1 MAGDPSADRQALVEV
16 INLGLLWH
24 CLCAIT
30 RLEIAE
36 RLAAGPQPLAELAT
50 AVRAHQDALWRVL
63 RLVADHHIVTLE
75 GDRVGLTDRGRLL
88 CRDHPSSLSAAF
100 ATVGDSDVAH
110 GLTDTLRSGR
120 AAAPRVLGMGYWEYL
135 AAHPDQQAL
144 FDQSMVQRAQVL
156 SLACVAVLDWPTA
169 GTITDI
175 AGGTGSLLA
184 AVLQAAPGA
193 RGILVDQPQVL
204 ERARSFLERHGV
216 ADRCVLHPGDLFA
229 PPPPADLY
237 LLASVLHDW
246 DDTHATRIL
255 AALGHSA
262 TRDTR
267 LWILEMLPT
276 DASPHRAKMSDVLM
290 LLMFDGARERTLGQ
304 YRDLLEDAG
313 WWLEQVAASPGPMSV
328 LQARHSATLSAKGG
342 EHGSGNG
349 AE

>member
-1 MAGDPSADRQALVEV
+1 
-16 INLGLLWH
+16 
-24 CLCAIT
+24 
-30 RLEIAE
+30 
-36 RLAAGPQPLAELAT
+36 
-50 AVRAHQDALWRVL
+50 
-63 RLVADHHIVTLE
+63 
-75 GDRVGLTDRGRLL
+75 
-88 CRDHPSSLSAAF
+88 
-100 ATVGDSDVAH
+100 
-110 GLTDTLRSGR
+110 
-120 AAAPRVLGMGYWEYL
+120 MGYWEYL

-169 GTITDI
+169 GTIADI
-175 AGGTGSLLA
+175 AGGTGTLVA

-216 ADRCVLHPGDLFA
+216 ADRCVLHPGDLFT

-246 DDTHATRIL
+246 DDTHAARIL

-304 YRDLLEDAG
+304 YRDLLRTLAG
-313 WWLEQVAASPGPMSV
+313 GWSRWWPVPG
-328 LQARHSATLSAKGG
+328 R
-342 EHGSGNG
+342 
-349 AE
+349 